1 MDKFINLRSC
11 MSLAI
16 SSTLEYL
23 QMRLGIS
30 EAKMQ
35 IYADK
40 SLEQILDAEA
50 AQGNQAAIQ
59 MAADMFSDP
68 NQLVELF
75 QLADPENKLV
85 IMQSMTSAQLEKLV
99 PMLETD
105 DLVEGLQF
113 FTQDSLMDLLK
124 EIPKEELVKTV
135 FQMFSEQQII
145 ENMPDKQ
152 LDKLLTSTD
161 MDKEMLLQNL
171 KSIPEM
177 YLQQILESV
186 TGEESKESNANDL
199 VNQIGQLGDMQYKHA
214 IMNLQPTQKQELTLS
229 LTSRE
234 PKLYEKF
241 DTDAY
246 THIIAREREKDEIVK
261 SFGVIKPEY
270 LQKMIDKLPQ
280 DILAVVT
287 TQIDTDKFADSLINK
302 FPEVLAKFIAG

>member
-1 MDKFINLRSC
+1 
-11 MSLAI
+11 MSLTI

-124 EIPKEELVKTV
+124 GIPKEELVKTV

>member
-1 MDKFINLRSC
+1 

-186 TGEESKESNANDL
+186 TGEEAKESNANDL
-199 VNQIGQLGDMQYKHA
+199 VNQIGQFGDMQYKHA

>member
-1 MDKFINLRSC
+1 

-75 QLADPENKLV
+75 QLADPENKFV

>member
-1 MDKFINLRSC
+1 

-99 PMLETD
+99 PMLETG

>member
-1 MDKFINLRSC
+1 

-302 FPEVLAKFIAG
+302 FPEVLAKVIAG

>member
-1 MDKFINLRSC
+1 

-287 TQIDTDKFADSLINK
+287 TQIDTDKFANSLINK

>member
-1 MDKFINLRSC
+1 

-23 QMRLGIS
+23 QIRLGIS

>member
-1 MDKFINLRSC
+1 
-11 MSLAI
+11 
-16 SSTLEYL
+16 
-23 QMRLGIS
+23 MRLGIS

>member
-1 MDKFINLRSC
+1 

-135 FQMFSEQQII
+135 FQMFSEHQII

>member
-1 MDKFINLRSC
+1 

-124 EIPKEELVKTV
+124 EIPKEELVKMV

>member
-1 MDKFINLRSC
+1 

-199 VNQIGQLGDMQYKHA
+199 VNQIGQLGDMQYKHV

>member
-1 MDKFINLRSC
+1 

-229 LTSRE
+229 LTGRE

>member
-214 IMNLQPTQKQELTLS
+214 IMNLQPTQKQKLTLS

>member
-1 MDKFINLRSC
+1 

-145 ENMPDKQ
+145 ENMADKQ

>member
-1 MDKFINLRSC
+1 MSIAIN
-11 MSLAI
+11 
-16 SSTLEYL
+16 STLEYL
-23 QMRLGIS
+23 QSRLGIS
-30 EAKMQ
+30 NDKMQ
-35 IYADK
+35 VYADK
-40 SLEQILDAEA
+40 SVKEILDAEA

-59 MAADMFSDP
+59 MAADMFTDP

-75 QLADPENKLV
+75 QLADPENKLT

-124 EIPKEELVKTV
+124 GIPMEELVKTV
-135 FQMFSEQQII
+135 FQMFSERQII
-145 ENMPDKQ
+145 EYMPEKQ

-161 MDKEMLLQNL
+161 MDKDMLLQNL
-171 KSIPEM
+171 QSIPEM

-186 TGEESKESNANDL
+186 TGIEAQSGNARDL
-199 VNQIGQLGDMQYKHA
+199 VNQIGQLGDLQYKNA
-214 IMNLQPTQKQELTLS
+214 ITNLQPTQKQQLTLS

-241 DTDAY
+241 DSDAY
-246 THIIAREREKDEIVK
+246 THIIARERQKDEIVK

-270 LQKMIDKLPQ
+270 LQKMMTHLPQ

-287 TQIDTDKFADSLINK
+287 TQIDTDKFADALVNK
-302 FPEVLAKFIAG
+302 FPEILAKFVAG

>member
-186 TGEESKESNANDL
+186 TGEEAKESNANDL

-214 IMNLQPTQKQELTLS
+214 IMNLQPTQKQKLTLS

>member
-1 MDKFINLRSC
+1 

-214 IMNLQPTQKQELTLS
+214 IMNLQPTQKQELTLP

>member
-1 MDKFINLRSC
+1 

-23 QMRLGIS
+23 QMRLGFS

-124 EIPKEELVKTV
+124 GIPKEELVKTV

>member
-1 MDKFINLRSC
+1 

-214 IMNLQPTQKQELTLS
+214 IMNLQPNQKQELTLS

>member
-1 MDKFINLRSC
+1 

-186 TGEESKESNANDL
+186 TGEEAKESNANDL

-214 IMNLQPTQKQELTLS
+214 IMNLQPTQKQKLTLS

>member
-1 MDKFINLRSC
+1 

-270 LQKMIDKLPQ
+270 LQRMIDKLPQ

>member
-1 MDKFINLRSC
+1 

-85 IMQSMTSAQLEKLV
+85 ITQSMTSAQLEKLV

>member
-1 MDKFINLRSC
+1 

-50 AQGNQAAIQ
+50 TQGNQAAIQ

>member
-1 MDKFINLRSC
+1 

-40 SLEQILDAEA
+40 SLKQILDAEA

>member
-1 MDKFINLRSC
+1 

-246 THIIAREREKDEIVK
+246 THIIAREREKDAIVK

>member
-186 TGEESKESNANDL
+186 TGEEAKESNANDL

>member
-1 MDKFINLRSC
+1 

-40 SLEQILDAEA
+40 SLEQILDAEV

>member
-1 MDKFINLRSC
+1 

-199 VNQIGQLGDMQYKHA
+199 VNQIGRLGDMQYKHA

>member
-1 MDKFINLRSC
+1 MSIAIN
-11 MSLAI
+11 
-16 SSTLEYL
+16 STLEYL
-23 QMRLGIS
+23 QTRLGIS
-30 EAKMQ
+30 NDKMQ
-35 IYADK
+35 VYADK
-40 SLEQILDAEA
+40 SVKEILDAEA

-59 MAADMFSDP
+59 MAADMFTDP

-75 QLADPENKLV
+75 QLADPENKLT

-124 EIPKEELVKTV
+124 GIPMEELVKTV
-135 FQMFSEQQII
+135 FQMFSERQII
-145 ENMPDKQ
+145 EYMPEKQ

-161 MDKEMLLQNL
+161 MDKDMLLQNL
-171 KSIPEM
+171 QSIPEM

-186 TGEESKESNANDL
+186 TGVEAQSGNARDL
-199 VNQIGQLGDMQYKHA
+199 VNQIGQLGDLQYKNA
-214 IMNLQPTQKQELTLS
+214 ITNLQPTQKQQLTLS

-241 DTDAY
+241 DSDAY
-246 THIIAREREKDEIVK
+246 THIIARERQKDEIVK

-270 LQKMIDKLPQ
+270 LQKMMTHLPQ

-287 TQIDTDKFADSLINK
+287 TQIDTDKFADALVNK
-302 FPEVLAKFIAG
+302 FPEILAKFVAG

>member
-1 MDKFINLRSC
+1 

-124 EIPKEELVKTV
+124 GIPKEELVKTV

-171 KSIPEM
+171 KSIPEI

>member
-1 MDKFINLRSC
+1 
-11 MSLAI
+11 
-16 SSTLEYL
+16 
-23 QMRLGIS
+23 
-30 EAKMQ
+30 
-35 IYADK
+35 
-40 SLEQILDAEA
+40 
-50 AQGNQAAIQ
+50 
-59 MAADMFSDP
+59 
-68 NQLVELF
+68 
-75 QLADPENKLV
+75 
-85 IMQSMTSAQLEKLV
+85 MQSMTSAQLEKLV

-214 IMNLQPTQKQELTLS
+214 IMNLQPTQ
-229 LTSRE
+229 
-234 PKLYEKF
+234 
-241 DTDAY
+241 
-246 THIIAREREKDEIVK
+246 
-261 SFGVIKPEY
+261 
-270 LQKMIDKLPQ
+270 
-280 DILAVVT
+280 
-287 TQIDTDKFADSLINK
+287 NK
-302 FPEVLAKFIAG
+302 N

>member
-1 MDKFINLRSC
+1 

-75 QLADPENKLV
+75 QLTDPENKLV

>member
-1 MDKFINLRSC
+1 

-40 SLEQILDAEA
+40 SLEQILDAEV

-199 VNQIGQLGDMQYKHA
+199 VNQIGRLGDMQYKHA

-287 TQIDTDKFADSLINK
+287 TQIATDKFADSLINK

>member
-1 MDKFINLRSC
+1 

-23 QMRLGIS
+23 QTRLGIS

-40 SLEQILDAEA
+40 SVEQILEAEA

-99 PMLETD
+99 PMLEPD

-186 TGEESKESNANDL
+186 TGEEAKESNANDL

>member
-1 MDKFINLRSC
+1 

-124 EIPKEELVKTV
+124 GIPKEELVKTV

>member
-1 MDKFINLRSC
+1 

-246 THIIAREREKDEIVK
+246 THIIARKREKDEIVK